1 MHLQNVYT
9 VLGIHD
15 TMNPSSHI
23 ACDIK
28 TLVWRLHISLAK
40 ENATSGSVVNS
51 LWDQC
56 GQPFKSLTTKS
67 ISSHGCQILPKGPD
81 GCPEGRPDMRES
93 KIVHPTMVPKLSP
106 YVRAVRQPPNS
117 PHMWGGFGGC
127 RTRPDSRHV
136 GLGPLYLL
144 LLAFFFPFSLHPL
157 QRAVSVGH
165 RERPLGNPIRRRR
178 CRLGRPALYQTMG
191 RGQLVTSGRTP

>member
-144 LLAFFFPFSLHPL
+144 LLAFFFHSLSIPSSE
-157 QRAVSVGH
+157 QSASAIESVPWATPYDDVVVVSDARRSTRRWVG
-165 RERPLGNPIRRRR
+165 G
-178 CRLGRPALYQTMG
+178 
-191 RGQLVTSGRTP
+191 S